1 MDEKQAQQARKQEML
16 RRRRHLRKNLETYLP
31 DTKRQN
37 TLFSEPTSSKRRP
50 ERLPQQVQPSILL
63 PTPALAL
70 QDAQP
75 QPQPPEEFIVDLTE
89 GVPLVSAVPDYDRKK
104 RELLSD
110 YTWKKKNYY
119 RILVW
124 SIGCPSTTIL

>member
-1 MDEKQAQQARKQEML
+1 MQPIKIPMNEQQAQQAR
-16 RRRRHLRKNLETYLP
+16 NLEKYLP
-31 DTKRQN
+31 DSKRQK

-50 ERLPQQVQPSILL
+50 ERLSQQVQPPILL
-63 PTPALAL
+63 LPPALLL

-104 RELLSD
+104 ENYYLIILG
-110 YTWKKKNYY
+110 KKKNYY
-119 RILVW
+119 RILAW
-124 SIGCPSTTIL
+124 NIGCPSTIIL